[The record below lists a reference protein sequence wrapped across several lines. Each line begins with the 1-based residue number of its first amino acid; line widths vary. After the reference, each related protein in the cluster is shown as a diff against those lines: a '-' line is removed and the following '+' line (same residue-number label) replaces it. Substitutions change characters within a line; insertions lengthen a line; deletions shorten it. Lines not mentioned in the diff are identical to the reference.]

1 MYIEKAILQ
10 IIYSDLFGLP
20 LYLKNIPC
28 QNAVFESV
36 PGKWGPQEL
45 NLYTWLST
53 NDTPTGQEWSVFSTK
68 HVRDCHPTELARAVA
83 HQKISQQGI
92 YPEPPT

>member
-53 NDTPTGQEWSVFSTK
+53 NDTPTGQE
-68 HVRDCHPTELARAVA
+68 
-83 HQKISQQGI
+83 
-92 YPEPPT
+92 